1 VRIFHKEAKSLAKAG
16 YDVTLIA
23 QHIKDEVVDGVK
35 IIAIPKSF
43 KRFSRVLIT
52 DIRILISAFKQ
63 KADIYHFHDPELIP
77 VGVLLKLSGKKV
89 IYDVHEDLPEQIM
102 GKHYIPFWMRR
113 PIAILVQLIEQLAST
128 VFNYIFVAT
137 DSIEKNFDRHQSA
150 ITIRNFPILNS
161 SKTHTVNGNRKTHN
175 YVLIYTGGLTE
186 ERGITNVINSLEYID
201 CDLELILLGEFETK
215 VYGDKVRS
223 LKGFNKVRYFGKLD
237 FIEIGKY
244 YNQADIGV
252 VCLQPID
259 RYKISL
265 PTKLFEYMEAG
276 LPVVASNFPLWIRII
291 DESSCGI
298 CVDPTNP
305 EEISDA
311 IKYLIEHP
319 DKAKEMGEN
328 GRRAVLERYNWD
340 KESKKLLAAY
350 KVLSS

>member
-1 VRIFHKEAKSLAKAG
+1 MDGHRKS
-16 YDVTLIA
+16 
-23 QHIKDEVVDGVK
+23 
-35 IIAIPKSF
+35 
-43 KRFSRVLIT
+43 
-52 DIRILISAFKQ
+52 
-63 KADIYHFHDPELIP
+63 
-77 VGVLLKLSGKKV
+77 
-89 IYDVHEDLPEQIM
+89 
-102 GKHYIPFWMRR
+102 
-113 PIAILVQLIEQLAST
+113 
-128 VFNYIFVAT
+128 
-137 DSIEKNFDRHQSA
+137 
-150 ITIRNFPILNS
+150 
-161 SKTHTVNGNRKTHN
+161 HN

-186 ERGITNVINSLEYID
+186 ERGITHVVNALEYID